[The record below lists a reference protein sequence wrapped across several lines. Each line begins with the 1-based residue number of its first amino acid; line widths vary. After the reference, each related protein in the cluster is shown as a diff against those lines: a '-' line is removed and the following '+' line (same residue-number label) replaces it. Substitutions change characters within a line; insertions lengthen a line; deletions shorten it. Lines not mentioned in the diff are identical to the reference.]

1 MFQLASLTFVTFVI
15 RLTSGLVLWR
25 LREYQHTDRTNHMS
39 AVAWFRLRSHGI
51 MSCAVASD
59 WNGANRADEFD
70 TVAVAT

>member
-39 AVAWFRLRSHGI
+39 AVAWLP
-51 MSCAVASD
+51 AVASD
-59 WNGANRADEFD
+59 WNRADEFD